1 MVDASRTVG
10 KRPLLAGGDLHRALR
25 RSIFVDRSS
34 VAGLNEPARVL
45 AVPLVRSGRRL
56 VLAVGETKENRAEAL
71 RSLRTELLIAGPVAL
86 LVAVALGYVLA
97 GAGLRAVEAM
107 RRRATEISADRPGDR
122 LPVPRSGDELERL
135 GSTLNEMLDRLES
148 ALAHERDFVAD
159 AGHEL
164 RTPLALLRAELDFA
178 LHHAESEAELR
189 DALRTASAETD
200 RLVQL
205 AGDLLLIASSDR
217 GGLALRI
224 DTIRAAELLE
234 SVRNRFAW
242 RAAEQDRSIE
252 IDARAGL
259 ELSGDRLRLE
269 QALGNLVDNALR
281 HGGGTVHLSAS
292 TTGSQVELLVRDDGP
307 GFPDGFIARAFDRF
321 STTETGRSGGGTG
334 LGLSIVDAIARAH
347 GGSVTGANR
356 AGTGA
361 EVRLSVPA
369 SVAEASPTSSFSS

>member
-1 MVDASRTVG
+1 M
-10 KRPLLAGGDLHRALR
+10 
-25 RSIFVDRSS
+25 
-34 VAGLNEPARVL
+34 
-45 AVPLVRSGRRL
+45 
-56 VLAVGETKENRAEAL
+56 
-71 RSLRTELLIAGPVAL
+71 
-86 LVAVALGYVLA
+86 
-97 GAGLRAVEAM
+97 
-107 RRRATEISADRPGDR
+107 
-122 LPVPRSGDELERL
+122 
-135 GSTLNEMLDRLES
+135 
-148 ALAHERDFVAD
+148 
-159 AGHEL
+159 
-164 RTPLALLRAELDFA
+164 
-178 LHHAESEAELR
+178 
-189 DALRTASAETD
+189 
-200 RLVQL
+200 
-205 AGDLLLIASSDR
+205 
-217 GGLALRI
+217 
-224 DTIRAAELLE
+224 LE

-252 IDARAGL
+252 IDARGGL

-356 AGTGA
+356 AGIGA